1 MDTTP
6 LSAPA
11 FKRPAILLSGLIDQN
26 MYWGFR
32 PQFDHAS
39 KQDLVVIELSTLGG
53 DPEVARL
60 MGGDIR
66 FLTQIMPDRRFVFL
80 GKAGSPG
87 RRAARVS
94 RERTRMPDR
103 LAACSRATDQSGELL
118 TVLGWRTRAQPLS
131 VPPQPESRG
140 SGLLTDW
147 RVPA

>member
-1 MDTTP
+1 
-6 LSAPA
+6 
-11 FKRPAILLSGLIDQN
+11 

-32 PQFDHAS
+32 PQFDRAS

-53 DPEVARL
+53 DPEVAHL

-103 LAACSRATDQSGELL
+103 LAACSRATDQTGGIHHGAGVEDVSATSAG
-118 TVLGWRTRAQPLS
+118 TTPAQIS
-131 VPPQPESRG
+131 WIGV
-140 SGLLTDW
+140 
-147 RVPA
+147 AH